1 MQLFV
6 GKRRLSSYAP
16 LSVDVLTVFAA
27 AQRTPFAVAKDQDT
41 QKVQS
46 QLVDEDSWLLWTVM
60 IELARSCQQ
69 IMCNLQVQPVSAS
82 LCRAAAQR
90 VR

>member
-6 GKRRLSSYAP
+6 GKWRLSSYAP
-16 LSVDVLTVFAA
+16 LSVDVLTIFAA

-46 QLVDEDSWLLWTVM
+46 QLVDEDSWLLWTGDDWAGT
-60 IELARSCQQ
+60 IYKFNRYR
-69 IMCNLQVQPVSAS
+69 QVFVAQLLNVSGKP
-82 LCRAAAQR
+82 
-90 VR
+90 